1 MYKLGNSDAIVINDL
16 AIKNKIIDYLFNS
29 LEMSK
34 YRFNMLDNL
43 QKLNFL
49 KDNIHYV
56 SPNFKGF
63 NYFLIFTSINNINQC
78 FAIDKKK
85 LSYHRNKV
93 NAKFINIFRIKIQS
107 SASLYN
113 GTIFDAKL
121 VRKHSKY
128 IMLIKDCYIMMG
140 NKVLTMEMSDKMKYI
155 NSIINTQFTNSCKNF
170 LIKVN
175 RLYQYENIDNIV
187 NNIIPNCDID
197 ILGLVFFP
205 KYSGIT
211 TIYIEKK
218 QEKIDIQ
225 NNTEQVTNESYHL
238 IKNIVEFLSQRN
250 YSYEEGKRVK
260 LYIKKTEITDVYN
273 LYDEDT
279 KVGIAHVPNMKTSLM
294 LQKSVTTDEKY
305 IVNCVF
311 NKKFNKYIPLNFI
324 N

>member
-1 MYKLGNSDAIVINDL
+1 MYKLGNSEATVINDL
-16 AIKNKIIDYLFNS
+16 SIKNKIIDYLFNS
-29 LEMSK
+29 IEMSK

-63 NYFLIFTSINNINQC
+63 NYFLIFTNINNINQC
-78 FAIDKKK
+78 FVIDKKK

-107 SASLYN
+107 SSSLYN

-140 NKVLTMEMSDKMKYI
+140 NTVLTMEMSDKMKYI

-170 LIKVN
+170 LVKVN
-175 RLYQYENIDNIV
+175 RLYLYQDIENIV
-187 NNIIPNCDID
+187 NDIIPNCDID

-211 TIYIEKK
+211 TIYVEKK
-218 QEKIDIQ
+218 QEKVEIQ
-225 NNTEQVTNESYHL
+225 NNAEYVSNESYHL
-238 IKNIVEFLSQRN
+238 IKNIVEFLSQRK
-250 YSYEEGKRVK
+250 YSYEEGKNIK

-273 LYDEDT
+273 LYDEDA

-294 LQKSVTTDEKY
+294 LQNGVITDEKY
-305 IVNCVF
+305 SVNCVF

>member
-1 MYKLGNSDAIVINDL
+1 MYKLGNSEAIIINDL
-16 AIKNKIIDYLFNS
+16 TLKNKIIDYLFNS

-43 QKLNFL
+43 QKLHFL
-49 KDNIHYV
+49 RDTIHYV

-63 NYFLIFTSINNINQC
+63 NYFLIFMNINNINQC
-78 FAIDKKK
+78 FVIDKKK

-93 NAKFINIFRIKIQS
+93 NTKFINIYRVKIQTS
-107 SASLYN
+107 SSLYN

-121 VRKHSKY
+121 VKKNNKY

-140 NKVLTMEMSDKMKYI
+140 NKILTMEMSDKMKYI
-155 NSIINTQFTNSCKNF
+155 NSIINTQFTNSCKHF

-175 RLYQYENIDNIV
+175 RLYQYEDIDYIV
-187 NNIIPNCDID
+187 NNIIPSCDID

-225 NNTEQVTNESYHL
+225 NNTEQVSNNSYDL
-238 IKNIVEFLSQRN
+238 IKNIVEFLSQRT
-250 YSYEEGKRVK
+250 YSYEEGKITK
-260 LYIKKTEITDVYN
+260 LYINKTDITDVYD
-273 LYDEDT
+273 LYEDNT
-279 KVGIAHVPNMKTSLM
+279 KIGIAHVPNMKTSLM
-294 LQKSVTTDEKY
+294 LQKNIITDDKY
-305 IVNCVF
+305 AANCVF
-311 NKKFNKYIPLNFI
+311 NKKFNKYIPLNLI
-324 N
+324 

>member
-1 MYKLGNSDAIVINDL
+1 MYKLGNSEATIINDL
-16 AIKNKIIDYLFNS
+16 SIKNKIIDYLFNS
-29 LEMSK
+29 IEMSK

-63 NYFLIFTSINNINQC
+63 NYFLIFTKINNINQC
-78 FAIDKKK
+78 FVIDKKK

-93 NAKFINIFRIKIQS
+93 NTKFINIYRIKIQTS
-107 SASLYN
+107 LSLYN
-113 GTIFDAKL
+113 GTIFDSKL
-121 VRKHSKY
+121 VRKQGKY

-140 NKVLTMEMSDKMKYI
+140 NKVLTMEMTDKMKYI

-175 RLYQYENIDNIV
+175 RLYNYDDIDNIV
-187 NNIIPNCDID
+187 NDVIPKCDID

-218 QEKIDIQ
+218 QEKVDIE
-225 NNTEQVTNESYHL
+225 NNIEKVSNESYHL
-238 IKNIVEFLSQRN
+238 IKNIVEFLSQRK
-250 YSYEEGKRVK
+250 YSYEEGKTTK

-294 LQKSVTTDEKY
+294 LQKNVTTEDRYK
-305 IVNCVF
+305 VKCVF
-311 NKKFNKYIPLNFI
+311 NKKI
-324 N
+324 